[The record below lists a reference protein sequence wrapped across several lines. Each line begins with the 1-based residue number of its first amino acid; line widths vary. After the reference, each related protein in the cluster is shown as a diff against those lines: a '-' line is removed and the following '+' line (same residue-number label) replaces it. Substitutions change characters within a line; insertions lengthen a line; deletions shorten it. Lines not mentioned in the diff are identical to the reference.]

1 VTQELLLMIRCIYM
15 RKLELDQVGKK
26 LPAADTNTLK
36 SAEKLVEEEFSHVL
50 GIEREDVGTYIR
62 SVIGV

>member
-1 VTQELLLMIRCIYM
+1 MIRCIYM